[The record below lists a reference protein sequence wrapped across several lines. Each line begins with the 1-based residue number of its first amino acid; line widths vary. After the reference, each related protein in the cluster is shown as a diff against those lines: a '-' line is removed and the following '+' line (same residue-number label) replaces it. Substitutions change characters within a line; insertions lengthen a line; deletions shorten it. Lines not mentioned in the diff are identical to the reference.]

1 MRKHDFTLKRK
12 EEEEQDLPPEK
23 LLEILRSIYTEES
36 AIRMFN
42 QLMGDVYK
50 DED

>member
-1 MRKHDFTLKRK
+1 MKKHDFTSWRK
-12 EEEEQDLPPEK
+12 ARKEEQDLPPEK

-42 QLMGDVYK
+42 QLMGDK
-50 DED
+50 DEN

>member
-1 MRKHDFTLKRK
+1 MQKHDFTLKRK
-12 EEEEQDLPPEK
+12 EKQDLSPEK

-42 QLMGDVYK
+42 QLMGDGYK